1 MVRLFKN
8 SKQTGRIRAAVIA
21 VMLVN
26 LVGCADRPMND
37 LEQFIIETRAAQ
49 KGSIP
54 PLPQFKPYET
64 FVYSAQGV
72 REPFVPW
79 VNADDKKGRQA
90 SNQGLQPDFN
100 RRKEPLEKFPIDA
113 LRMVGTMHRE
123 GGIWAIVRAPDGMV
137 YRVREGNYV
146 GQNHGKILKLGEQ
159 RLMVE
164 EIVPDG
170 LGGWQKREASLTLE
184 G

>member
-1 MVRLFKN
+1 MVRIFKVN
-8 SKQTGRIRAAVIA
+8 KQAGWVRGAIATTVLVI
-21 VMLVN
+21 LS
-26 LVGCADRPMND
+26 GCTDRPMND
-37 LEQFIIETRAAQ
+37 LEQFINETRASQ

-79 VNADDKKGRQA
+79 INADDKRTRQA

-113 LRMVGTMHRE
+113 LRMVGTMNRE
-123 GGIWAIVRAPDGMV
+123 GGNWAIVRAPDGMV

-159 RLMVE
+159 RLLVE

>member
-1 MVRLFKN
+1 MVRIFKN
-8 SKQTGRIRAAVIA
+8 CKQTGRIRGAVIS

-37 LEQFIIETRAAQ
+37 LEQFITETRAAQ

-72 REPFVPW
+72 REPFVPGI
-79 VNADDKKGRQA
+79 NDIKNPPKP
-90 SNQGLQPDFN
+90 NQGIQPDFN

-137 YRVREGNYV
+137 YRVREGNYI

-159 RLMVE
+159 RLIVE

-170 LGGWQKREASLTLE
+170 LQGWQKREASLTLE